1 MARFFLN
8 VNTVY
13 AVDVDDAFLAEH
25 KDNLDVI
32 ADQIATQYFAGD
44 CDAVD
49 DTIVDFAL
57 ENDTDSVSYAF

>member
-13 AVDVDDAFLAEH
+13 SVDVDDDFLADH
-25 KDNLDVI
+25 KGNLDAI

-49 DTIVDFAL
+49 DSIVDFAP
-57 ENDTDSVSYAF
+57 ESDPDSVYTA

>member
-44 CDAVD
+44 CDAID
-49 DTIVDFAL
+49 DSIVDFAP
-57 ENDTDSVSYAF
+57 ESDPDFVYTA